1 MRHTGDLI
9 MKRMLSAL
17 LILALLFTLCACGGN
32 SANTTDDS
40 TQQTDSTPLDD
51 NPKSPVFAYIEDT
64 IKATLK
70 NPNSLIINSI
80 SEKVD
85 PITDDEYS
93 YYIVDVDYS
102 AQNGFGG
109 YNREQKVYYAKCS
122 NDGKAVSIISD
133 VEYYNA
139 TDECLY
145 KDSLSKLESADKIPF
160 ALICTAAT
168 YNDVTAFL
176 GNANIEYTI
185 YNNPDNTP
193 KEIQY
198 LCDVFGLTGVVQ
210 ITFNENKTIS
220 TITYGKYNG
229 QIFYDANA
237 NKTITFEDDTTV
249 VTQTNISK
257 LKDNITN
264 ILGVNGT
271 EKDED
276 SLSYYTSRSCKW
288 VLSNSLSVNMKWDT
302 ITEDSSICYLSV
314 TFENSIN
321 KEK

>member
-1 MRHTGDLI
+1 

-17 LILALLFTLCACGGN
+17 LILALLFTLCACGDN
-32 SANTTDDS
+32 SADTTNDS
-40 TQQTDSTPLDD
+40 TQQTDSATLED
-51 NPKSPVFAYIEDT
+51 NPESPVFAYIEDT

-80 SEKVD
+80 SETVE
-85 PITDDEYS
+85 PIANDEYS
-93 YYIVDVDYS
+93 YHIVAIDYS

-109 YNREQKVYYAKCS
+109 YNREQEMYYAKCS
-122 NDGKAVSIISD
+122 NIGKAVSIISD

-145 KDSLSKLESADKIPF
+145 KDSLSKLEAANKIPF

-168 YNDVTAFL
+168 HNDVAAFL
-176 GNANIEYTI
+176 GNTNIEYTI
-185 YNNPDNTP
+185 YKNPDSTP

-198 LCDVFGLTGVVQ
+198 LCDMFGLTGVVK
-210 ITFNENKTIS
+210 ILFNENKTIS
-220 TITYGKYNG
+220 AINYWKSEG
-229 QIFYDANA
+229 QIYYDANA
-237 NKTITFEDDTTV
+237 NKTITFENDTTV
-249 VTQTNISK
+249 VTETDVAK
-257 LKDNITN
+257 FKDNITTV
-264 ILGVNGT
+264 LGVKGT

-276 SLSYYTSRSCKW
+276 GLSYYTSRSCKW

-302 ITEDSSICYLSV
+302 LIEDNSVCYLSI

-321 KEK
+321 EYA

>member
-1 MRHTGDLI
+1 MRYTGDLI

-17 LILALLFTLCACGGN
+17 LILALLFTLCACGDN

-51 NPKSPVFAYIEDT
+51 NPKSPVFAYIGDT

-85 PITDDEYS
+85 TITDDEYS

-145 KDSLSKLESADKIPF
+145 KDSLSKLEAADKIPF

-176 GNANIEYTI
+176 RNANIEYTI

-198 LCDVFGLTGVVQ
+198 LCDMFGLTGIVK

-220 TITYGKYNG
+220 AINYSKSEG

-237 NKTITFEDDTTV
+237 NKTITFEDDIGTVSNTDVSKIKDDITT
-249 VTQTNISK
+249 K
-257 LKDNITN
+257 
-264 ILGVNGT
+264 LGVNGI

-276 SLSYYTSRSCKW
+276 GLSHYTSRSCKW
-288 VLSNSLSVNMKWDT
+288 VLSNSLSVKMKWDT
-302 ITEDSSICYLSV
+302 LIEDNSICYLSV

-321 KEK
+321 ANK

>member
-1 MRHTGDLI
+1 

-17 LILALLFTLCACGGN
+17 LILAVLCTLCACGDN
-32 SANTTDDS
+32 SAHTTDDS
-40 TQQTDSTPLDD
+40 TQLTDSTTLDD
-51 NPKSPVFAYIEDT
+51 NHKSLVFAYIEDT

-80 SEKVD
+80 SEKVA
-85 PITDDEYS
+85 PVTDDEYS

-109 YNREQKVYYAKCS
+109 YNREQKVYYAKCTNS
-122 NDGKAVSIISD
+122 GKTVSILSD
-133 VEYYNA
+133 VDYFNA

-145 KDSLSKLESADKIPF
+145 KDSLSKIEAADKIPF

-168 YNDVTAFL
+168 YNDVTDFL
-176 GNANIEYTI
+176 RNANIEYTI

-198 LCDVFGLTGVVQ
+198 LCDMFGLTGIVK
-210 ITFNENKTIS
+210 ITFNENKAIAIINYS
-220 TITYGKYNG
+220 KYEG

-249 VTQTNISK
+249 VTETDISK
-257 LKDNITN
+257 FKDNITT
-264 ILGVNGT
+264 ILGVNST

-288 VLSNSLSVNMKWDT
+288 VLSNSLSVKMKWDT
-302 ITEDSSICYLSV
+302 LIEDNSIGYLSV

-321 KEK
+321 VNK